1 MYWATEQTAKQSHL
15 IEDPTEF
22 FYPRVL
28 VHLYHFFYNETRSSY
43 FYYRFTCCT
52 PAVKL
57 NFLQVNEDGLTVG
70 DVGDIL
76 FASDSAA
83 QPLALDTQLAA
94 NGQPLQRLAS
104 CQPVKLA
111 TCPPLPQLD
120 DRDVVVEEEVVAPT
134 VTCNIADNGSSNSI
148 NGSPSNS
155 DHSIRSDSTWSSNE
169 HAGKASPLRKEKS
182 AVTCV
187 LKCA

>member
-1 MYWATEQTAKQSHL
+1 M
-15 IEDPTEF
+15 
-22 FYPRVL
+22 
-28 VHLYHFFYNETRSSY
+28 
-43 FYYRFTCCT
+43 
-52 PAVKL
+52 
-57 NFLQVNEDGLTVG
+57 TVG
-70 DVGDIL
+70 EVGDKL

-83 QPLALDTQLAA
+83 QPLALNTQLAA
-94 NGQPLQRLAS
+94 NGPPLQRLAS

-120 DRDVVVEEEVVAPT
+120 DRDVVVEEEEVVAPT
-134 VTCNIADNGSSNSI
+134 ISCNGSNSI

-182 AVTCV
+182 AVFCV

>member
-1 MYWATEQTAKQSHL
+1 
-15 IEDPTEF
+15 
-22 FYPRVL
+22 
-28 VHLYHFFYNETRSSY
+28 
-43 FYYRFTCCT
+43 
-52 PAVKL
+52 
-57 NFLQVNEDGLTVG
+57 LTVG

-76 FASDSAA
+76 FAPDSAA
-83 QPLALDTQLAA
+83 QPSTQLT
-94 NGQPLQRLAS
+94 NSQPLQRLAS

-120 DRDVVVEEEVVAPT
+120 DRDVVVEEEEVVAPT
-134 VTCNIADNGSSNSI
+134 LSCNNIADNGSSNSI

-182 AVTCV
+182 AVS
-187 LKCA
+187 CAQICMK

>member
-1 MYWATEQTAKQSHL
+1 M
-15 IEDPTEF
+15 
-22 FYPRVL
+22 
-28 VHLYHFFYNETRSSY
+28 
-43 FYYRFTCCT
+43 
-52 PAVKL
+52 
-57 NFLQVNEDGLTVG
+57 QVNEDGLTIG

-83 QPLALDTQLAA
+83 QPVAALNTQLT

-104 CQPVKLA
+104 GQPSKLA

-120 DRDVVVEEEVVAPT
+120 DRDVVVEEEEEVVVPT
-134 VTCNIADNGSSNSI
+134 LSCNNIADNGSSNSI

-155 DHSIRSDSTWSSNE
+155 DHSIRSDSSWSSNE

-182 AVTCV
+182 AVS
-187 LKCA
+187 CAQICMKLHMKLRPTKYKWYLLYERRCFF

>member
-1 MYWATEQTAKQSHL
+1 M
-15 IEDPTEF
+15 
-22 FYPRVL
+22 
-28 VHLYHFFYNETRSSY
+28 
-43 FYYRFTCCT
+43 
-52 PAVKL
+52 
-57 NFLQVNEDGLTVG
+57 TVG

-83 QPLALDTQLAA
+83 QPLAANTQLT

-120 DRDVVVEEEVVAPT
+120 DRDVVVEEEEEVVAPT
-134 VTCNIADNGSSNSI
+134 LSCNIAPNGSSNSI

-182 AVTCV
+182 AVSCV
-187 LKCA
+187 HAIAHEIKAFKIKMEFSV